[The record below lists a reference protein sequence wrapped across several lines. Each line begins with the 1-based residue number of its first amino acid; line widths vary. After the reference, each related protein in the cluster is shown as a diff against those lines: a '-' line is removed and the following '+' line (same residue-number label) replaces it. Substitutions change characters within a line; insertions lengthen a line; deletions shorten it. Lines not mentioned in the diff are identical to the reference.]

1 MALRSFGWTLVD
13 FSFGVTPLFVD
24 RDCSTVPL
32 LPRLCYLCVAKV
44 AERRRGPIP
53 RVRLTKSAIDNL
65 PVIEKDTVYWDA
77 ALPGFGVKVTP
88 RGRKV
93 FLVMYRLAG
102 AGSRLRK
109 YTIGPYGRVTLPMAK
124 AQAQKI
130 FAARLDGR
138 DPAEEKRQS
147 RRRLVVDRV
156 DDLVE
161 TFIREHVAKIGTSR
175 RITSLLRR
183 DVIPYWGAKSIHEIK
198 KRDVSDLVSLI
209 AQRNAHASHRLL
221 KTLRTFFRW
230 CVGQAVVDFSPA
242 EGISSPF
249 RDVSRDR
256 VLTDQEL
263 AAVILAARRMP
274 PPYGRIVE
282 FLALTGQRRE
292 EVAQLTWEEIDEK
305 TQTWTIPGSRT
316 KNKRAHIVHLSEPA
330 WKVIQACS
338 GEPYVFG
345 TARGNRFQRFGK
357 QKRAIDKLC
366 GVMGWRLHDLRR
378 TIVSGMARLGIPPHI
393 ADKILNHQAG
403 TISGVAAVYQRH
415 DFLAERKEALDR
427 WGGHVEHIVQKFSP
441 SKDEQS
447 SIAAANKIGL
457 PILGGGDEDQG
468 DGCPESKTASR

>member
-1 MALRSFGWTLVD
+1 M
-13 FSFGVTPLFVD
+13 
-24 RDCSTVPL
+24 
-32 LPRLCYLCVAKV
+32 
-44 AERRRGPIP
+44 
-53 RVRLTKSAIDNL
+53 
-65 PVIEKDTVYWDA
+65 
-77 ALPGFGVKVTP
+77 KVTP
-88 RGRKV
+88 KGRKV

-138 DPAEEKRQS
+138 DPAEEKKQS

-221 KTLRTFFRW
+221 KTLKTFFRW
-230 CVGQAVVDFSPA
+230 CVGRAVIDFSPA
-242 EGISSPF
+242 EGISSSY

-292 EVAQLTWEEIDEK
+292 EVAQLKWDEIDEK
-305 TQTWTIPGSRT
+305 TADMDHSRLA
-316 KNKRAHIVHLSEPA
+316 NEE
-330 WKVIQACS
+330 QE
-338 GEPYVFG
+338 GPYRSFIRTG
-345 TARGNRFQRFGK
+345 LEGNRSVLG
-357 QKRAIDKLC
+357 
-366 GVMGWRLHDLRR
+366 R
-378 TIVSGMARLGIPPHI
+378 TIRLWHGKGKSVSTLRKRKARHRQTLRDHG
-393 ADKILNHQAG
+393 
-403 TISGVAAVYQRH
+403 
-415 DFLAERKEALDR
+415 LA
-427 WGGHVEHIVQKFSP
+427 
-441 SKDEQS
+441 
-447 SIAAANKIGL
+447 
-457 PILGGGDEDQG
+457 
-468 DGCPESKTASR
+468 TA

>member
-1 MALRSFGWTLVD
+1 M
-13 FSFGVTPLFVD
+13 
-24 RDCSTVPL
+24 
-32 LPRLCYLCVAKV
+32 
-44 AERRRGPIP
+44 
-53 RVRLTKSAIDNL
+53 
-65 PVIEKDTVYWDA
+65 
-77 ALPGFGVKVTP
+77 PGFGVKVTP

-93 FLVMYRLAG
+93 FLVMYRVAG

-130 FAARLDGR
+130 FAARIDGR
-138 DPAEEKRQS
+138 DPAEEKKQS

-221 KTLRTFFRW
+221 KTLKTFFRW
-230 CVGQAVVDFSPA
+230 CVGRAVIDFSPA
-242 EGISSPF
+242 EGISSSY

-305 TQTWTIPGSRT
+305 SADMDHSRLA
-316 KNKRAHIVHLSEPA
+316 NEE
-330 WKVIQACS
+330 QE
-338 GEPYVFG
+338 GPYRSFIRTGLEGDPSVLG
-345 TARGNRFQRFGK
+345 
-357 QKRAIDKLC
+357 RAI
-366 GVMGWRLHDLRR
+366 RLWHGKGKSLSTLRKR
-378 TIVSGMARLGIPPHI
+378 KARHRQTLRGH
-393 ADKILNHQAG
+393 G
-403 TISGVAAVYQRH
+403 
-415 DFLAERKEALDR
+415 LA
-427 WGGHVEHIVQKFSP
+427 
-441 SKDEQS
+441 
-447 SIAAANKIGL
+447 
-457 PILGGGDEDQG
+457 
-468 DGCPESKTASR
+468 TA